1 MFSRASGYSA
11 ERDQLAAMI
20 DHGSYFDMETG
31 RVFFDVQYY
40 YNDSDK
46 ASGKLTTVKC
56 YLISPLTVDAF

>member
-1 MFSRASGYSA
+1 
-11 ERDQLAAMI
+11 MI

-56 YLISPLTVDAF
+56 YLISPLTVEAF